1 MRMKTAVSGMST
13 RVLLLRTRAG
23 LGVWCT
29 LMSGGCPW
37 DGGVCAAAAGAGS
50 LQCLH
55 YAHEQGCPW
64 SEYTFFAAARAG
76 DLDCLMYAHENGCP
90 YDPAAR
96 QYGLPLVA
104 VQGVATSLPCL
115 KYVHQS
121 MGCAWDPKGS
131 EWMHA
136 FRDGRCDV
144 LQCIH
149 QLGGACW
156 GENDIFKVRNQ
167 LHITAG
173 SDGLL
178 EGRARCLLY
187 MHWYGGCKLPLH
199 VSAKMRERVLMHK
212 RMAAAVLL
220 TFRAAGRARG
230 GSGAAD
236 EAHAAMDMMPADL
249 IKQIICTAK
258 LLITGLD

>member
-1 MRMKTAVSGMST
+1 MYTKAWVVRGI
-13 RVLLLRTRAG
+13 LRE
-23 LGVWCT
+23 V
-29 LMSGGCPW
+29 
-37 DGGVCAAAAGAGS
+37 
-50 LQCLH
+50 
-55 YAHEQGCPW
+55 
-64 SEYTFFAAARAG
+64 
-76 DLDCLMYAHENGCP
+76 NGCMHSGT
-90 YDPAAR
+90 A
-96 QYGLPLVA
+96 
-104 VQGVATSLPCL
+104 GVMCCSASTSLVEL
-115 KYVHQS
+115 A
-121 MGCAWDPKGS
+121 G
-131 EWMHA
+131 
-136 FRDGRCDV
+136 
-144 LQCIH
+144 
-149 QLGGACW
+149 